1 MARLVRRPVQP
12 PSQST
17 GAMIASRDNRWLKRF
32 RAALSGERGDD
43 GVVGVEGVRMVEAA
57 LGSKLPVEA
66 LLVSE
71 SGARHLPR
79 VAHVLAPDVPVLRT
93 SDKLFAGVADTRTP
107 QGLAALVRP
116 RQASVE
122 DLLSDGTAL
131 VVALVGVQDPGNV
144 GTIVRAAEA
153 LGATG
158 AATCAAD
165 GIGSA
170 DPFAPKALR
179 ASAGSA
185 LRLPIAHAISTTVL
199 LAQLRVLRIKVFA
212 AVAGGERKDPKTG
225 AASDYAPALFPSW
238 GVDWKVPAAILI
250 GNEGA
255 GLPSEVVRSANARV
269 YIPQASSTMPV
280 GLESLNA
287 AMAASVL
294 LYEAMRQ
301 RCGASRQD

>member
-1 MARLVRRPVQP
+1 
-12 PSQST
+12 
-17 GAMIASRDNRWLKRF
+17 MIAGRDNRWLKRF

-122 DLLSDGTAL
+122 DLVSGGTAL

-165 GIGSA
+165 SIGSA

-199 LAQLRVLRIKVFA
+199 LAQLRVLRITVFA
-212 AVAGGERKDPKTG
+212 AVAGGDGRDSKTREVSG
-225 AASDYAPALFPSW
+225 GAPALFPSW

-250 GNEGA
+250 GNEGS
-255 GLPSEVVRSANARV
+255 GLPAEVVRSADVRV
-269 YIPQASSTMPV
+269 YIPQASSSLPV

-301 RCGASRQD
+301 RGGALRPVHS